1 MQFWDNCSTFA
12 AEMGRLSKLISSS
25 TLRNV
30 AKLLSA
36 NVIAQVIG
44 LVVYPILTR
53 IYAPE
58 DFGLLNLFVSIG
70 SVLAIL
76 ATAEYQYAI
85 ILPKKEEEARA
96 VVHLNLLLLLLCTLV
111 LVGTLPWADNI
122 AALFN
127 TPALAQYYGW
137 IPLSVLLLGL
147 WNILNYWY
155 IRNKLYTRISAYQV
169 SQSLLLAGSKLGFG
183 YTGML
188 QGGLIYSM
196 LVAPLC
202 SIIVSVCMTFK
213 QCIRPLFA
221 VNGTLVR
228 SVAKQYRNFPLFTMP
243 RSFINVISGQLPV
256 LLLVPIFGTEQV
268 GLWGMAL
275 VLGFVPINMISK
287 AIYQVLYRHITER
300 VHTGKTIA
308 HILNRFVVGSTL
320 AVVPI
325 FVGLYFVLPS
335 LTAWFLGENWHASGE
350 YVRWMLPWLYFS
362 LVTGSTCFLADVFFK
377 QKIGLYFEVL
387 SAFFRIIGIAL
398 GIVFNNFLFAIAA
411 YSIGTA
417 IAVAAQLIWLMTLV
431 RKYEKGL
438 VQK

>member
-1 MQFWDNCSTFA
+1 
-12 AEMGRLSKLISSS
+12 MGRLSNLISSS

-76 ATAEYQYAI
+76 STAEYQYAI
-85 ILPKKEEEARA
+85 VLPKKEEEARA
-96 VVHLNLLLLLLCTLV
+96 VVHLNLLLLVLCTVV
-111 LVGTLPWADNI
+111 LMGTLPWSEKI
-122 AALFN
+122 ASVFN

-137 IPLSVLLLGL
+137 MPLSVLLLGL

-155 IRNKLYTRISAYQV
+155 IRNKLYTRISSYQV

-183 YTGML
+183 YGGML

-202 SIIVSVCMTFK
+202 AIIISVCMTFK
-213 QCIRPLFA
+213 QCIRPLLA
-221 VNGTLVR
+221 VDTALV
-228 SVAKQYRNFPLFTMP
+228 SGVAKQYRNFPLFTMP
-243 RSFINVISGQLPV
+243 RSLINVVSGQLPV

-275 VLGFVPINMISK
+275 LLGFAPINMISR

-300 VHTGKTIA
+300 VHEGKTIA
-308 HILNRFVVGSTL
+308 YMLKHFVVSSTL
-320 AVVPI
+320 VVVPL
-325 FVGLYFVLPS
+325 FVGLACVLPDM
-335 LTAWFLGENWHASGE
+335 TAWLLGKNWYASGE
-350 YVRWMLPWLYFS
+350 YIRWMLPWLYFA

-387 SAFFRIIGIAL
+387 SAVFRIAGIIL
-398 GIVFNNFLFAIAA
+398 GIVFNDFLLAIAA

-438 VQK
+438 AQK